1 MAVPRFAGTS
11 IDSETFNQR
20 IEGLLTGARLAE
32 MSTDSETFDL
42 AGAVGLGFKNA
53 TAVVTMK
60 KELGLEPG
68 GECVFG
74 QGERV
79 FVKIGER
86 ASDCEFAVRCA
97 QLRRAV
103 GMSAPPV
110 VCRRLTV
117 REDWAGLSAKPSW
130 TDGVNKRLGRLRRS
144 CGESAPLPVL
154 VSGEFAGGANLVT
167 CKGAFRQARDSGL
180 EFLKVLL
187 FRKYVGSADTNA
199 RNIMFRVGPSGCAE
213 LLSVDETEAS
223 KEQLERYAEK
233 GLVTA
238 QAISADLLS
247 AARKALVDDHAAIAA
262 FLRLLATHAP
272 AHVPTGSRLAAVRS
286 QAPFDAESLAVV
298 DSGNREALAALAKK
312 MRLSKE

>member
-1 MAVPRFAGTS
+1 MTGPRF
-11 IDSETFNQR
+11 
-20 IEGLLTGARLAE
+20 AE
-32 MSTDSETFDL
+32 MSTDSELFDL

-60 KELGLEPG
+60 KELGLEPD

-74 QGERV
+74 RGERV

-86 ASDCEFAVRCA
+86 ESDCEFAASCA
-97 QLRRAV
+97 RLRRAV
-103 GMSAPPV
+103 GMSAPPM

-117 REDWAGLSAKPSW
+117 REDWAGLCEKPSW
-130 TDGVNKRLGRLRRS
+130 AAGVNKRLGRLRRS
-144 CGESAPLPVL
+144 CADSSSLPVL
-154 VSGEFAGGANLVT
+154 VSGEFAGGANLVAS
-167 CKGAFRQARDSGL
+167 KGAFRQARDSGL

-199 RNIMFRVGPSGCAE
+199 RNIMFRVGPSGGAE
-213 LLSVDETEAS
+213 LLSVDETQAS
-223 KEQLERYAEK
+223 KEQLERYAVK

-247 AARKALVDDHAAIAA
+247 AARKALVDEHGAIAD

-272 AHVPTGSRLAAVRS
+272 AHIPTGARLEAVRS
-286 QAPFDAESLAVV
+286 QAPFDAESLAVL
-298 DSGNREALAALAKK
+298 DSGDRDAIAALARQ

>member
-1 MAVPRFAGTS
+1 
-11 IDSETFNQR
+11 
-20 IEGLLTGARLAE
+20 
-32 MSTDSETFDL
+32 MSTDSELFDL

-60 KELGLEPG
+60 KELGLEPD

-74 QGERV
+74 RGERV

-86 ASDCEFAVRCA
+86 ESDCEFAASCA
-97 QLRRAV
+97 RLRRAV
-103 GMSAPPV
+103 GMSAPPM

-117 REDWAGLSAKPSW
+117 REDWAGLCEKPSW
-130 TDGVNKRLGRLRRS
+130 ADGVNKRLGRLRRS
-144 CGESAPLPVL
+144 CADSSSLPVL
-154 VSGEFAGGANLVT
+154 VSGEFAGGANLVAS
-167 CKGAFRQARDSGL
+167 KGAFRQARDSGL

-199 RNIMFRVGPSGCAE
+199 RNIMFRVGPSGGAE
-213 LLSVDETEAS
+213 LLSVDETQAS

-247 AARKALVDDHAAIAA
+247 AARKALVDEHGAIAD

-272 AHVPTGSRLAAVRS
+272 AHVPTGARLEAVRS
-286 QAPFDAESLAVV
+286 QAPFDAESLAVL
-298 DSGNREALAALAKK
+298 DSGDRDALAALARQ